1 MTTTKYV
8 FKKITQVGWRKD
20 APTPKNVF
28 LQSQWTQTAAAASKP
43 GILVRSIVAGV
54 GSDVASSLMKNN
66 CFGPHYVGEEPRVS
80 RGGNLVSSR
89 VVALRFFFDFVVF
102 CFDCVRFRISTSFFP
117 VSLVSVSY
125 LAKCLDVHLV
135 RAICGAESTLLSAVA
150 FF

>member
-1 MTTTKYV
+1 
-8 FKKITQVGWRKD
+8 
-20 APTPKNVF
+20 
-28 LQSQWTQTAAAASKP
+28 
-43 GILVRSIVAGV
+43 
-54 GSDVASSLMKNN
+54 MKNN

-89 VVALRFFFDFVVF
+89 VVALRFFLDFVVF

-125 LAKCLDVHLV
+125 LAKCFDVHLV